1 MRTCGGTEEVP
12 STGSLGDHHCYAPA
26 ICSLLPRGLRQA
38 PNICLCEPLQ
48 QVPGEW
54 LQQAACSRA
63 RLELQVV
70 RGRQLT

>member
-1 MRTCGGTEEVP
+1 MRAWEGMEEVP
-12 STGSLGDHHCYAPA
+12 STGSLREHHCYAPA
-26 ICSLLPRGLRQA
+26 ICSLLPGGLRQA

-70 RGRQLT
+70 RGSQLT